1 MSISNPYLTGDE
13 DADLFEDQQQPSSN
27 KVAGFIGP
35 DGKQVPEELAEALK
49 KYVGEDIVVGSS
61 TIPVVVSVMS
71 EMQSFFGHVLNSNEE
86 SPILL
91 ALYEV
96 VNKMSDGVLDKY
108 IRLYEARQKIITIHT
123 IKFYSNIILQLTETN
138 KTDEEYNK
146 IVFYLNNYNDY
157 LDWKL
162 ERLKNEYL
170 IECSDIGVEAEENV
184 LSHGEF
190 NDKLSKIFY
199 KASYAMGTL
208 KEKLFTNNEPN
219 SKD

>member
-13 DADLFEDQQQPSSN
+13 DADLFEDQQPNGN

-35 DGKQVPEELAEALK
+35 DGKHVPEELAEALK
-49 KYVGEDIVVGSS
+49 KYIGDDVIVGAS

-71 EMQSFFGHVLNSNEE
+71 EMQSFFSHVLNSNEE
-86 SPILL
+86 APVLL
-91 ALYEV
+91 ALYDV

-108 IRLYEARQKIITIHT
+108 VHMYEARQKIVVIHT

-146 IVFYLNNYNDY
+146 IVFYLKNYNDY

-170 IECSDIGVEAEENV
+170 LNCADIGIEAEEKL

-190 NDKLSKIFY
+190 DDKLSKTFY